1 MGVYVLSWLPDF
13 NEETRIP
20 ECEKPSNGAE
30 ALVTEARRESLSRL
44 HDWIIIQTCHLEKYL
59 AIVT

>member
-44 HDWIIIQTCHLEKYL
+44 HD
-59 AIVT
+59 

>member
-1 MGVYVLSWLPDF
+1 MGMSVLCWPELLVGVYVLNGVPDF

-30 ALVTEARRESLSRL
+30 TLVTEARRESLS
-44 HDWIIIQTCHLEKYL
+44 QL
-59 AIVT
+59 AA